1 MKARERLLL
10 DCAAAGLAFGL
21 RWWRPIRRELELL
34 GNLVNTERGM
44 VTEIKMSDIFCW
56 LPHSVTIVEGTITD
70 TTVLFLTWEI
80 SKKYLCIY
88 NRIRIF

>member
-56 LPHSVTIVEGTITD
+56 LPHSVTIVEGAPIYHHGYYCSVSYMGNKQK
-70 TTVLFLTWEI
+70 VLMYI
-80 SKKYLCIY
+80 
-88 NRIRIF
+88 